1 MTKEKDVPAIHLTDN
16 FHQAMKFANK
26 MHKDAARKSTSIP
39 YICHPIGVASL
50 VIEAGGDE
58 EQIIS
63 ALLHDVAEDCGGE
76 KALKK
81 IRKKFGPRVERI
93 VRGCSD
99 SLTEDPDKKDPW
111 KIRKE
116 NHIKH
121 LKTADADVLIVT
133 AADKLHNARSIVTD
147 LQIHGEELWER
158 FNSDKDSI
166 FWYYQEIF
174 NTLEAKQVT
183 PVLLVPLKNAIDMM
197 QGSYERGPKDKKQEV
212 VLTPLPKDKKI
223 SEMSQEELLE
233 FATSIR
239 GAVKRSS

>member
-76 KALKK
+76 IALKK

-99 SLTEDPDKKDPW
+99 SLTEDPDKKEPW
-111 KIRKE
+111 KVRKE

-121 LKTADADVLIVT
+121 LKTADMDVLIVT

-147 LQIHGEELWER
+147 LQIHGDELWER

-174 NTLEAKQVT
+174 KILESKQVSQ
-183 PVLLVPLKNAIDMM
+183 VLLVPLRNAIEMM
-197 QGSYERGPKDKKQEV
+197 QGTYEQGSQDKKQEV
-212 VLTPLPKDKKI
+212 VLTPLPKGKKI
-223 SEMSQEELLE
+223 SEMSREEILA
-233 FATSIR
+233 FAGTI
-239 GAVKRSS
+239 VKGMTPKE